1 MNFLHLELRRG
12 QSWAYGWAI
21 GRAPR
26 SNLGEGGSAGRVYKA
41 IANVVVPVF
50 LASSHPHND
59 FSIKGLGPRIAVWPM
74 DLASHLCVR
83 LDTTV
88 DGRVAVR
95 RGRVVRVVGD
105 IGCRLALAGQS
116 PSHERVALLAFM

>member
-12 QSWAYGWAI
+12 QPWAYGRAI

-26 SNLGEGGSAGRVYKA
+26 SNLGEGGSAGRVYKVV
-41 IANVVVPVF
+41 ANIVAPLF
-50 LASSHPHND
+50 LASSHHHND
-59 FSIKGLGPRIAVWPM
+59 FSIKGLGPRIPVWPM
-74 DLASHLCVR
+74 DLSSHLCVH

-88 DGRVAVR
+88 DRRVAVR

-105 IGCRLALAGQS
+105 VRCRLALAGQS
-116 PSHERVALLAFM
+116 PSHEWGALLALM

>member
-1 MNFLHLELRRG
+1 M
-12 QSWAYGWAI
+12 YGRDI

-41 IANVVVPVF
+41 VANIVVPMF
-50 LASSHPHND
+50 LASSRPHND
-59 FSIKGLGPRIAVWPM
+59 FSIKGMGPRIPVWPM
-74 DLASHLCVR
+74 DLSSRLCVR

-95 RGRVVRVVGD
+95 RGGVIRVVGD
-105 IGCRLALAGQS
+105 VGCRLALAGQR

>member
-1 MNFLHLELRRG
+1 MAGLLAVLLARIWERVGVLAVSTSRRQHSG
-12 QSWAYGWAI
+12 AHVSCLL
-21 GRAPR
+21 PR
-26 SNLGEGGSAGRVYKA
+26 
-41 IANVVVPVF
+41 
-50 LASSHPHND
+50 HNH
-59 FSIKGLGPRIAVWPM
+59 FSIKGLGPRIPVWPM
-74 DLASHLCVR
+74 DLSSHLCVR

-105 IGCRLALAGQS
+105 VGCHLALAGQS

>member
-1 MNFLHLELRRG
+1 MELRREKP
-12 QSWAYGWAI
+12 WAYGRAI

-41 IANVVVPVF
+41 VTNIVAPMF

-59 FSIKGLGPRIAVWPM
+59 FSINGLGPRILVWPM
-74 DLASHLCVR
+74 DLSSYLCVR

-88 DGRVAVR
+88 DGRIAVR
-95 RGRVVRVVGD
+95 RGRIVRVVGD
-105 IGCRLALAGQS
+105 VGCRLAIAG
-116 PSHERVALLAFM
+116 